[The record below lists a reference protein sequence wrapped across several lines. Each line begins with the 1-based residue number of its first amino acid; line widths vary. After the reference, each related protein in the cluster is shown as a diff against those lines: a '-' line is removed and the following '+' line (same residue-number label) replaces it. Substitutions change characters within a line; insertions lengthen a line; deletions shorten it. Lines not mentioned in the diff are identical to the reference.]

1 MRAAHSI
8 RGQIMASFL
17 LRFRFSALALFL
29 WASLFTGFLLDSL
42 PCHAQEKAGL
52 ELLLLHTNDLH
63 SYLAGRDVHGNA
75 CLKSEGCT
83 GGFARLATAMKRARA
98 EHDNVLAVD
107 AGDQF
112 QGTLFFTANKWPM
125 LADINSLM
133 PYDAMTLGNHEF
145 DDSCEA
151 TAGFV
156 RAQPYPV
163 LAANLDA
170 RPGCPLRGTP
180 FRPWIIKEVRGV
192 KVGIVGLA
200 NPSVRTL
207 SAACPETWFYKS
219 ETTLKMAVAE
229 LEKQGVR
236 HIIAV
241 THLGLPKDL
250 ELARKVDGVDII
262 VGGHTHDYL
271 GPKSSKG
278 PYPIVEHSPSG
289 KTVLVV
295 TAGAL
300 AKYLGQLDVTF
311 DAQGVP
317 VRWQGEALPLDASI
331 PPDPAVE
338 AKIAQYAQKLEAFTS
353 VTVGQNNLNAPDG
366 LHQCRIGEC
375 LSGLIA
381 TDSMLD
387 YGRAYGAQAAF
398 INGGGLRAPLRQGAL
413 NLGDMLA
420 VLPFGNKVIIRDFTG
435 EQLLA
440 ALEHGV
446 ADNKGVGS
454 PVLHTAGLRYVY
466 NPALPSGKR
475 IVRAELLGT
484 GGTARPLD
492 PAARYRVV
500 LVDYLERRG
509 DGYAMLAKGSPVEA
523 PDPVDVDVLAAYIKK
538 FSPLTSLP
546 PDRLIRQTN

>member
-1 MRAAHSI
+1 MTILPKRFGLAARALI
-8 RGQIMASFL
+8 FCASL
-17 LRFRFSALALFL
+17 LTGLCLFSA
-29 WASLFTGFLLDSL
+29 
-42 PCHAQEKAGL
+42 PCTAQEAPGL
-52 ELLLLHTNDLH
+52 ELILLHTNDLH
-63 SYLAGRDVHGNA
+63 SYLAGRDAHGNA
-75 CLKSEGCT
+75 CLQSEGCT
-83 GGFARLATAMKRARA
+83 GGLARLATAMKRVRA
-98 EHDNVLAVD
+98 GHDNVLALD

-112 QGTLFFTANKWPM
+112 QGTLFFTANRWPM
-125 LADINSLM
+125 LADINTLL

-145 DDSCEA
+145 DDGCEA

-180 FRPWIIKEVRGV
+180 YRPWLIKEIRGV
-192 KVGIVGLA
+192 KVGIIGIA

-207 SAACPETWFYKS
+207 SAACPETWFHKT
-219 ETTLKMAVAE
+219 ETTLKKAVAE

-236 HIIAV
+236 HIIV
-241 THLGLPKDL
+241 ITHLGLPKDL
-250 ELARKVDGVDII
+250 ELASSIEGIDVI

-271 GPKSSKG
+271 GPGSPKG
-278 PYPIVEHSPSG
+278 PYPQVKHSPSG
-289 KTVLVV
+289 KPVLVV

-300 AKYLGQLDVTF
+300 AKYMGQLEVSF

-317 VRWQGEALPLDASI
+317 VRWQGAALPLDASV

-338 AKIAQYAQKLEAFTS
+338 AKIAQYNKKLEVFTS
-353 VTVGQNNLNAPDG
+353 VVIGQNDLSAPDG
-366 LHQCRIGEC
+366 LHQCRVAEC
-375 LSGLIA
+375 LSGLVT
-381 TDSMLD
+381 TDSMLE
-387 YGRAYGAQAAF
+387 YGRAYGTQIAL

-413 NLGDMLA
+413 NFGDVLA

-435 EQLLA
+435 EQLLL

-446 ADNKGVGS
+446 SDHKGVGA

-475 IVRAELLGT
+475 IVRAELLDE
-484 GGTARPLD
+484 GGNATALV
-492 PAARYRVV
+492 ATARYRVA

-509 DGYAMLAKGSPVEA
+509 DGYAMLAKGMPVDA
-523 PDPVDVDVLAAYIKK
+523 PDPVDADVLSAYIKK
-538 FSPLTSLP
+538 HTPLTSLP
-546 PDRLIRQTN
+546 PDRLQKQAP